1 MESLELND
9 DSLLPSSPNF
19 SSLQEDEVV
28 VVVVV
33 VVLLGVGAS
42 SMSCALKD
50 DRMEEADILSWRRLP
65 SIAAVEEESCRECC

>member
-9 DSLLPSSPNF
+9 DSRLPSSPNF
-19 SSLQEDEVV
+19 SSLQEEEVV
-28 VVVVV
+28 VVVA